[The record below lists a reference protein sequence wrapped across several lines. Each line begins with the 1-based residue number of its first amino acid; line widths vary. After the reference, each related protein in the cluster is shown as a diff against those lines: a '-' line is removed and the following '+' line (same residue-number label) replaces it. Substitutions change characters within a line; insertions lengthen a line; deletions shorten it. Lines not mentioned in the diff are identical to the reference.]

1 MRKEPKKFDY
11 DDGRVICNMDVAG
24 MPWYDRQVRRVK
36 REERCTEKRASAP
49 QGFQLTK
56 SEARRYTWYAVLAGL
71 TIVGVFSTVWIL
83 FTLFATQVWF
93 R

>member
-1 MRKEPKKFDY
+1 MRKDPKKYDD
-11 DDGRVICNMDVAG
+11 DDGRVICDMDVAG
-24 MPWYDRQVRRVK
+24 MPWHDRQVRREKRVERRAEK
-36 REERCTEKRASAP
+36 RERAP
-49 QGFQLTK
+49 QGVQLTK

-71 TIVGVFSTVWIL
+71 TIVGVFSAVWIL

>member
-1 MRKEPKKFDY
+1 MGSKQKTFDD
-11 DDGRVICNMDVAG
+11 DDGRVICDMDVAG
-24 MPWYDRQVRRVK
+24 MPWHDRSLRR
-36 REERCTEKRASAP
+36 EKRAERRAEKRVSAP
-49 QGFQLTK
+49 QGVQLTK